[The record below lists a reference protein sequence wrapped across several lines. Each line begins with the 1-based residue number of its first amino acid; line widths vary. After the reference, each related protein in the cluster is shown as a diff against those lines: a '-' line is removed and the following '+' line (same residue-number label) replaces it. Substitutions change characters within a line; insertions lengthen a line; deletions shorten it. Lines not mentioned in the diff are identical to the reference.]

1 MNYSEALRELYIE
14 RAFVK
19 LPEWGG
25 CWYVNAKDGL
35 IHELVKGDGDSIVS
49 SARLGM
55 FADRTDFTSSRAI
68 SSFKIIRHKN
78 PKGKTTWYRAVY
90 YDEKGRAH
98 KSSIYNGN
106 LTIAR
111 RNAQN
116 WLYANTEIWCKIATV
131 EQRVVTPDGV
141 STIVIQGTEAI
152 I

>member
-78 PKGKTTWYRAVY
+78 PKGKTTWYRAIY
-90 YDEKGRAH
+90 YDEQGRVH
-98 KSSIYNGN
+98 KSNTYHGN
-106 LTIAR
+106 MATAR
-111 RNAQN
+111 RNAQS
-116 WLYANTEIWCKIATV
+116 WLYANIQVWCKIATI
-131 EQRVVTPDGV
+131 EQRVISSDGV
-141 STIVIQGTEAI
+141 STIIEQGTEEI